1 MDTGALFLLWCF
13 RGGPVPL
20 RDWLEELW
28 GLSLVPWRGM
38 VEWECLVGDLEGA
51 GSGEEG
57 AFAWGDDDGVIWV
70 VRLQGGMW
78 VVCASSVVGGGG
90 VLLVSLAILRDL
102 RESRRVGLL

>member
-1 MDTGALFLLWCF
+1 
-13 RGGPVPL
+13 
-20 RDWLEELW
+20 
-28 GLSLVPWRGM
+28 M

-51 GSGEEG
+51 GSGEEDE
-57 AFAWGDDDGVIWV
+57 FAWCDDDGVIWV

-78 VVCASSVVGGGG
+78 YVGVSSVLGGGG